1 MAVAVAVAVAV
12 APLLLYFLGQDSWDP
27 HVVALHQSYRLN
39 AACLDLKNPSLEQG
53 ASPSMA

>member
-1 MAVAVAVAVAV
+1 MAVAVAV